1 MLEPTTPATEMRP
14 ARDWM
19 HALAAYREPCRSR
32 SILELVITAGPLF
45 ALWALAWAVM
55 SISPW
60 LSLALTVPAAAFL
73 VRLFLIQHDCG
84 HGSFFR
90 GKAAN
95 DWVGRVLGVF
105 TMTPYDVWRRSH
117 AIHHATTG
125 NLDER
130 GIGDITTLTVKE
142 YNQRSWFGRLRYKLY
157 RHPLVMFGIGP
168 AYVFLIQQRLPLGL
182 MKSGSI
188 YWISA
193 MATNAA
199 IAVVAGVMIYLIG
212 IGPFLLVHLPT
223 VAIAA
228 TMGVW
233 LFYVQHQFE
242 DTFWDEK
249 DQWKLHDAALYGS
262 SYYDLPPVLRWLTA
276 NIGMH
281 HVHHLYARI
290 PYYRLPAVLKDYP
303 ELSNVRRLTIAD
315 SLACVRLRLWDEDQR
330 RLVSFAEA
338 RRLTAS

>member
-1 MLEPTTPATEMRP
+1 MLQTTTPATATRP

-19 HALAAYREPCRSR
+19 HALAAYREPDRSR
-32 SILELVITAGPLF
+32 SIMELVITAGPLF
-45 ALWALAWAVM
+45 LLWGLAWAVM
-55 SISPW
+55 SVSPW
-60 LSLALTVPAAAFL
+60 LSLALTIPAAAFL

-130 GIGDITTLTVKE
+130 GMGDITTLTVKE
-142 YNQRSWFGRLRYKLY
+142 YNQRSWWGRLRYKLY

-168 AYVFLIQQRLPLGL
+168 AYVFLIQHRLPFGF
-182 MKSGSI
+182 MKAGSI

-199 IAVVAGVMIYLIG
+199 IALVAGLIIYLVG

-223 VAIAA
+223 VALAA

-249 DQWKLHDAALYGS
+249 DAWQLHDAALYGS

-303 ELSNVRRLTIAD
+303 ELGNVRRLTIAD
-315 SLACVRLRLWDEDQR
+315 SIACVRLRLWDEDRR
-330 RLVSFAEA
+330 RLVTFDEA
-338 RRLTAS
+338 RRVTAA